1 MIKTVYSANYT
12 ILTSQQT
19 LLKFDL
25 LWAVYF
31 LYKSLQNFNSNFVLG
46 LLYYLKFTYFVEL
59 YFRFIDIFFT
69 SFDKFFLLI
78 IFNQENNKKLKTL
91 HTDKIEYKQSKYK
104 HIQNTIQIVKSLY
117 TEKNSMLLKFIS
129 QIKLFTIL
137 K

>member
-46 LLYYLKFTYFVEL
+46 LFYYLKFTYFVEL

-91 HTDKIEYKQSKYK
+91 HTDKIEYK
-104 HIQNTIQIVKSLY
+104 
-117 TEKNSMLLKFIS
+117 
-129 QIKLFTIL
+129 
-137 K
+137 